1 MTATRKASAPKATT
15 TTKAP
20 GKAVAVRPTAPV
32 AKKAAPKAATA
43 KIAVPTVDLSA
54 RVESARSAGFS
65 RRFLTEES
73 GLTGTTALYRV
84 DRLGEAEAAK
94 LAALLDRIES
104 GKIAAPVRTAASG
117 RPSLKHRVDEASKLL
132 ATAYQSKTVTDART
146 LITEA
151 IELLGASSS

>member
-1 MTATRKASAPKATT
+1 MTARSTKAPAPKAT

-32 AKKAAPKAATA
+32 AKKAAPKAASA
-43 KIAVPTVDLSA
+43 KIVAPTVDLSA

-73 GLTGTTALYRV
+73 GLGGTTALYRV

-104 GKIAAPVRTAASG
+104 GKIAAPVRAAASG

>member
-1 MTATRKASAPKATT
+1 MTARSTKAPAPKAT

-32 AKKAAPKAATA
+32 AKKAAPKAASA
-43 KIAVPTVDLSA
+43 KIVAPTVDLSA

-73 GLTGTTALYRV
+73 GLGGTTALYRV

-104 GKIAAPVRTAASG
+104 GKIAAPVRAAASG

-132 ATAYQSKTVTDART
+132 ATAYQSKTVADART

>member
-1 MTATRKASAPKATT
+1 MTARSTKAPAPKAT

-20 GKAVAVRPTAPV
+20 GKAIAVRPTAPV
-32 AKKAAPKAATA
+32 AKKAAPKAAPA
-43 KIAVPTVDLSA
+43 KVAVPTVAVPTVDLSA

-73 GLTGTTALYRV
+73 GLGGTTALYRV

-104 GKIAAPVRTAASG
+104 GKIAAPVRAAASG

-132 ATAYQSKTVTDART
+132 VSRY
-146 LITEA
+146 
-151 IELLGASSS
+151 

>member
-32 AKKAAPKAATA
+32 AKKAAPKAAPA
-43 KIAVPTVDLSA
+43 KITAPTVDLSA

-73 GLTGTTALYRV
+73 GLTGTTAIWRT
-84 DRLGEAEAAK
+84 DRLGTEEAGK
-94 LAALLDRIES
+94 LATLLDRIES
-104 GKIAAPVRTAASG
+104 GKVPAPVRAAGSG
-117 RPSLKHRVDEASKLL
+117 RPSLKHRVDEATKLL
-132 ATAYQSKTVTDART
+132 ATAYQSKTVADARK

-151 IELLGASSS
+151 IELLG